1 MPNLGP
7 VELLIMLVMALTVV
21 TAVVTT
27 VTITLARRGSPTPT
41 PPQQLDAAGLQHHV
55 MALIAANKP
64 IFAIKLIREQTGLD
78 LKSAKQHVDDLRAGR
93 TPRPLPPNHY
103 IPATP
108 PPLSRG
114 ADLATRVRLLK
125 DAGRDGQAVLLVRGE
140 TGMSEPDAQH
150 FVDSIQT

>member
-7 VELLIMLVMALTVV
+7 VELLIMLVIALTVV
-21 TAVVTT
+21 TAV
-27 VTITLARRGSPTPT
+27 TITLVRRGSPTPT

-64 IFAIKLIREQTGLD
+64 ILAIKLIREQTGLD

-125 DAGRDGQAVLLVRGE
+125 DTGRDEQAVLLVRGE